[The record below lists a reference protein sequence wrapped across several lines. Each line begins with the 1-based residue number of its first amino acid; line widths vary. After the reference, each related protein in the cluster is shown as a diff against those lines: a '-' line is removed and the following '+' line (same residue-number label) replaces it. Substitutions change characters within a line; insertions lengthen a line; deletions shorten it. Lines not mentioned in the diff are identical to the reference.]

1 MIRIL
6 HNADHA
12 VVKTLF
18 QDNFTISEVPFFN
31 KAWKN
36 RTKDRSFGLWT
47 EDCLIG
53 MAVVCDTKLEYICID
68 PLHQGKGWGSIL
80 LRHLLSVC
88 PTLYLNP
95 ADDLAL
101 CKWYEKHGFQLS
113 KEVKCSQ
120 WTERCYVHHTYAT
133 RSKCI

>member
-6 HNADHA
+6 HDTDHA
-12 VVKTLF
+12 VVKKLF
-18 QDNFTISEVPFFN
+18 QCNFILSEEPYFRT
-31 KAWKN
+31 AWKN
-36 RTKDRSFGLWT
+36 RTKDRSFGLWI
-47 EDCLIG
+47 EKYLIG
-53 MAVVCDTKLEYICID
+53 MTVVCDTKLEYICID

-80 LRHLLSVC
+80 LQHLLSTC

-133 RSKCI
+133 RSKRI